1 MPEPTL
7 TALGE
12 RTLTAEQAVQLV
24 RPGDRVFVGTA
35 CATPRTLVRAL
46 EERAYRPAGVTLV
59 HALTD
64 RVGIPDEDGGTT
76 TAYRHRVFYVGSDV
90 RDLLPTG
97 LIEYVPMSLAD
108 VPAMFTDGHLP
119 LDVALVQVAPPDADG
134 MCSLGVSVD
143 ITRAAVLA
151 ATTVIAEI
159 NPAMPRT
166 RGDSLIP
173 ADRIAHAVLVDTPV
187 TEYVHEPAEGVA
199 EQIARYVA
207 RLIDDRSTLQIGLG
221 RVPNQMLQYLRNRR
235 DLSVHSEVLTEP
247 IVDLVEEGV
256 ITGPVVGS
264 WAMGTRRLYDL
275 LESDDRF
282 ALYSIEHLCDHAE
295 IARHD
300 RMVSVTQAF
309 TVDLSGQ
316 VCTER
321 LDGQLYGGLSTG
333 PDFHRGAL
341 RAARGTPVIC
351 IASRTPAGQP
361 AVCVALGPDEPVALA
376 RPLVRWVVTEYGTA
390 YLYGKSLAERA
401 LALIAIAHPDDRPAL
416 LAAAQEQGIVAAGQ
430 RLRTHTAYPVDEERE
445 LALRDGRNV
454 LLRPTRAVDRLA
466 LQELFHRMPEKDVRT
481 RFFLKLS
488 SLTDDAADHLCN
500 VDYQDEMAFAAVVGR
515 AEHERIV
522 ATSSYHLDPR
532 DGLAEVAYMV
542 EPGWQGSGLATA
554 LHARTVEYARSHGV
568 RGFSADVLMNNL
580 GMMKVFQRRLGH
592 DLATELEDGVYE
604 VRMLFT
610 DPTDGSLGH
619 P

>member
-1 MPEPTL
+1 MTD
-7 TALGE
+7 LGE
-12 RTLTAEQAVQLV
+12 RTLSADQAARLV

-35 CATPRTLVRAL
+35 CATPRALVRAL
-46 EERAYRPAGVTLV
+46 EELPEPPAGVTLV
-59 HALTD
+59 HSLTD
-64 RVGIPDEDGGTT
+64 RVGLLHDDGPAT

-90 RDLLPTG
+90 RDLMPTG

-151 ATTVIAEI
+151 ATTVIAEV

-173 ADRIAHAVLVDTPV
+173 ADRITHAVLVDTPV
-187 TEYVHEPAEGVA
+187 TEYLHEVVEGVA

-221 RVPNQMLQYLRNRR
+221 RVPNQMLQHLRNRR

-247 IVDLVEEGV
+247 IVDLVEQGV

-264 WAMGTRRLYDL
+264 WAMGTKRLYDL

-282 ALYSIEHLCDHAE
+282 ALHSIEHLCDPAE

-309 TVDLSGQ
+309 SIDLSGQ

-361 AVCVALGPDEPVALA
+361 SVRVTLSADEPVALA

-390 YLYGKSLAERA
+390 YLFGKSLAERA

-416 LAAAQEQGIVAAGQ
+416 LAAAQERGVVAPGQ
-430 RLRTHTAYPVDEERE
+430 QLRSHTAYPVDEERE
-445 LALRDGRNV
+445 LTLRDGRTV
-454 LLRPTRAVDRLA
+454 LLRPTRATDRLA
-466 LQELFHRMPEKDVRT
+466 LQELFHRMPEKDVHT
-481 RFFLKLS
+481 RFFQKLS

-500 VDYQDEMAFAAVVGR
+500 VDYHDEMAFAAVVGR

-522 ATSSYHLDPR
+522 ATSSYYVDPR

-568 RGFSADVLMNNL
+568 RGFSADVLLNNL
-580 GMMKVFQRRLGH
+580 GMMKVFRRRLGH
-592 DLATELEDGVYE
+592 DLVSELEDGVYE

-610 DPTDGSLGH
+610 DPTDPTDARG
-619 P
+619 PE